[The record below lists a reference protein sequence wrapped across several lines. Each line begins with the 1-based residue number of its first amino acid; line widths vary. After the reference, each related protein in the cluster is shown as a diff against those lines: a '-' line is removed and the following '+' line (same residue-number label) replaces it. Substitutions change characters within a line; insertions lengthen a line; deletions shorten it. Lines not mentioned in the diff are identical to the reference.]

1 VGLNPFISKISIY
14 SSGFWSKFKYI
25 KIFPSI
31 IMTNNTNEFGSTN
44 NPYQMALK
52 QLEETAK
59 IINLDEGIHKILAKP
74 KRVLTVSLPVKMDDG
89 RIEVF
94 TGFRSQ
100 HNDARGPFKGGIRY
114 HPQVTIEE
122 VMALSMWMTWK
133 CAVVGIPLGGGK
145 GGIICN
151 PKNMST
157 SELER
162 MTRRYAYAI
171 SDIIGPYTDIPAP
184 DVYTGGQEMSWIM
197 DTYSTLKGNRGE
209 PGLITGK
216 PLPIGGSLGRTEA
229 TGRGLSF
236 TVREAAKKQ
245 NINMK
250 EAVVVVQGFG
260 NAGQFAAQLV
270 EEQGAKIIAVSD
282 TQGAIINK
290 NGFKANELIK
300 YKLEKKSIRGFPGA
314 TEINNDELLT
324 TECTILIPAALEN
337 QITKENASRIKTK
350 IVAEAANGPTTPEA
364 DKILYENNILVIPDV
379 LANSGGVTVSYFEWL
394 QNLRREYWSEDE
406 VNNRLDVIMTKAFGE
421 VYDAHQKYNTNM
433 RTASIALAVNR
444 VAEAI
449 KLRGIWP

>member
-1 VGLNPFISKISIY
+1 
-14 SSGFWSKFKYI
+14 
-25 KIFPSI
+25 
-31 IMTNNTNEFGSTN
+31 
-44 NPYQMALK
+44 MALK
-52 QLEETAK
+52 QLQETAK

-133 CAVVGIPLGGGK
+133 CAIVGIPLGGGK

-151 PKNMST
+151 PKNMSNL
-157 SELER
+157 ELER

-184 DVYTGGQEMSWIM
+184 DVYTGGQEMAWIM
-197 DTYSTLKGNRGE
+197 DTYSTLKGNRSE
-209 PGLITGK
+209 PAVITGK

-236 TVREAAKKQ
+236 TVREAAKRL
-245 NINMK
+245 NINMNG
-250 EAVVVVQGFG
+250 ATVVVQGFG

-270 EEQGAKIIAVSD
+270 EEQGAKVIAVSD

-290 NGFKANELIK
+290 NGFSVNELIK
-300 YKLEKKSIRGFPGA
+300 FKLENKSIHDFPGS
-314 TEINNDELLT
+314 TEISNDELLT

-337 QITKENASRIKTK
+337 QITKDNASKIKTK

-364 DKILYENNILVIPDV
+364 DQIFYESNILVIPDV

-394 QNLRREYWSEDE
+394 QNLRREYWSEAE
-406 VNNRLDVIMTKAFGE
+406 VNERLDVIMTKAFAE

-444 VAEAI
+444 VADAI

>member
-1 VGLNPFISKISIY
+1 
-14 SSGFWSKFKYI
+14 
-25 KIFPSI
+25 
-31 IMTNNTNEFGSTN
+31 MTNNTNEFGSTN

-245 NINMK
+245 NINMN

-300 YKLEKKSIRGFPGA
+300 YKLEKKSISGFPGA